1 MLMLRTILL
10 KNPLPKSPAGLLG
23 KKFQIGNVR
32 GKAEKPPLPEAHIT

>member
-1 MLMLRTILL
+1 MLLLQTILL

-32 GKAEKPPLPEAHIT
+32 GKADPPFPEAHIT